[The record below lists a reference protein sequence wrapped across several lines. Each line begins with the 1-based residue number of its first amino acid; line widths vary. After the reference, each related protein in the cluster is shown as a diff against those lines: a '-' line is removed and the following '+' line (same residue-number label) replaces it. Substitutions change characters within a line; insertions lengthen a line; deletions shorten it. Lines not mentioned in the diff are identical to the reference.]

1 MEKTETTV
9 SEEKPSTTGMRTLK
23 LLYTYWYPTPVTTSP
38 PFKNAICEP
47 IVDTLKRISTSN
59 TPPCQKMEQSE
70 KWKFLKSCNTDRQM
84 VLRGF
89 IGMAELSFH
98 MFSILQS
105 AMHFRVIFRFLLFRC
120 CLIWM
125 IITHLLRIALAMVGL
140 NSVQAIIDAPFSDSY
155 EAPHQLGPDYII
167 PTKIPHVWNVKDPV
181 KLNLQIGDSKFPPQS
196 VVTYLENGVKKY
208 PNNCAMLT
216 IRNNTKIQWS
226 YTEYLTDV
234 RTAAKG
240 FIKLGLKRF
249 AAVAIVGFN
258 APEWFISHFGAI
270 FAGGLPTGIYS
281 TNSADACFHILSD
294 SAANIAVVENET
306 QLEKI
311 LSIRSMLP
319 NLKTIIQY
327 SGKPTQYDILSW
339 ENLMLIGKSV
349 PDEIL
354 DRRIR
359 SLAINQ
365 CCAVIYTSAT
375 TGKAKGVMLNHDNI
389 IYTIRFFVKYVV
401 VLPKGCQLSYLPLSH
416 VAAMGKLGDYLLKAR
431 PVAFFGVPRIFEKIS
446 EKIREIEQEMRP
458 LQRKIFQ
465 WARQNAMNY
474 NKKKIASTNGAIS
487 APFSYKFSRQIVLKK
502 VKKRLGWDKT
512 AFFFAGG
519 APFSPDVLNFFLS
532 LDILIT
538 DCFGMSETTG
548 PFVSNTIKN
557 IRIGSVGKLTLGE
570 IKFANTDEKGN
581 GEMIVRGRNVFM
593 GYLNLEEQTI
603 KSFQSDGWFATGDIA
618 SQDKDG
624 YITITGR
631 CKELIITSG
640 GENIAPVP
648 IENTIKLLLPVV
660 NNCMLIGEKRKYLT
674 ILLTLKTEVNMET
687 YVPTNQLTITAR
699 HWCHEVGSQAQTVTE
714 ILDLPETKVLSAIQA
729 KINEYNT
736 DYAVSNAQ
744 RIQKW
749 IVLPCDFSLP
759 GGEFGPSMKLKRQFV
774 LEKYKDVID
783 KLYAS

>member
-1 MEKTETTV
+1 
-9 SEEKPSTTGMRTLK
+9 
-23 LLYTYWYPTPVTTSP
+23 
-38 PFKNAICEP
+38 
-47 IVDTLKRISTSN
+47 
-59 TPPCQKMEQSE
+59 
-70 KWKFLKSCNTDRQM
+70 
-84 VLRGF
+84 
-89 IGMAELSFH
+89 
-98 MFSILQS
+98 
-105 AMHFRVIFRFLLFRC
+105 
-120 CLIWM
+120 
-125 IITHLLRIALAMVGL
+125 
-140 NSVQAIIDAPFSDSY
+140 
-155 EAPHQLGPDYII
+155 
-167 PTKIPHVWNVKDPV
+167 
-181 KLNLQIGDSKFPPQS
+181 
-196 VVTYLENGVKKY
+196 
-208 PNNCAMLT
+208 
-216 IRNNTKIQWS
+216 
-226 YTEYLTDV
+226 
-234 RTAAKG
+234 
-240 FIKLGLKRF
+240 
-249 AAVAIVGFN
+249 
-258 APEWFISHFGAI
+258 
-270 FAGGLPTGIYS
+270 GLPTGIYS
-281 TNSADACFHILSD
+281 TNSADACLHILSD

-389 IYTIRFFVKYVV
+389 IYTIRFFVKYIVV
-401 VLPKGCQLSYLPLSH
+401 VPKGCELSYLPLSH
-416 VAAMGKLGDYLLKAR
+416 VAAMQSDIYGPINTGVTVYFPSSDVLKGKLGDYLLKAR
-431 PVAFFGVPRIFEKIS
+431 PAAFFGVPRIFEKIS
-446 EKIREIEQEMRP
+446 EKIREVEQEMRP
-458 LQRKIFQ
+458 LQRRIFQ
-465 WARQNAMNY
+465 WARQNATDY
-474 NKKKIASTNGAIS
+474 NAKKLTSTNGAIS
-487 APFSYKFSRQIVLKK
+487 APFNYKFSRQLVLKK

-512 AFFFAGG
+512 LYFFAGG
-519 APFSPDVLNFFLS
+519 APLSPEVLNFFLS

-548 PFVSNTIKN
+548 PLISNTIKN
-557 IRIGSVGKLTLGE
+557 FRIGSVGKLTLGE
-570 IKFANTDEKGN
+570 IKFINTDEKGN
-581 GEMIVRGRNVFM
+581 GELIVRGRNVFM

-736 DYAVSNAQ
+736 EYAVSNAQ